1 MRPQIQIMMKLRGGA
16 ERGVE
21 METQGDD
28 FVNVG
33 EFKVIAGNE
42 FGRTL
47 CPQYEQLTCLDCIQ
61 LETAG
66 TETGLKNLVVAS
78 TIVDRGE
85 DHSARGAVRFVP
97 LLRYLKAYCRFRGL
111 CLWGSGGGFRKE
123 FADSN

>member
-1 MRPQIQIMMKLRGGA
+1 
-16 ERGVE
+16 

-61 LETAG
+61 LETAS
-66 TETGLKNLVVAS
+66 TETGLKNFVVAS

-85 DHSARGAVRFVP
+85 DHSARGAVRF
-97 LLRYLKAYCRFRGL
+97 
-111 CLWGSGGGFRKE
+111 GSGRNSQIQTE
-123 FADSN
+123 TEMSR